1 MAATKISIQKI
12 NTHKNGKPCKM
23 TVAFIHC
30 EVCKDWIWNVFG
42 GPFFILRAEGPDGL
56 QHWNLGKLVDRA
68 IQHACLAHNIRI
80 AKQPEPESISF

>member
-12 NTHKNGKPCKM
+12 NMRKNGKPCKM

-30 EVCKDWIWNVFG
+30 EVCKDWIWNISG
-42 GPFFILRAEGPDGL
+42 IPFFILRAEGPDGL

-68 IQHACLAHNIRI
+68 IQHACLAHNIRV
-80 AKQPEPESISF
+80 ANQPEPDSISF